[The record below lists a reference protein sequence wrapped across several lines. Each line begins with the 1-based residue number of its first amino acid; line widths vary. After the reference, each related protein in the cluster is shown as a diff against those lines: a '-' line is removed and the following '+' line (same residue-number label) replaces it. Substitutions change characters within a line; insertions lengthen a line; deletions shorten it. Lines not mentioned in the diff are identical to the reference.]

1 MTCSDKIKQICK
13 CEKLRVI
20 NIGLEVFYDAL
31 VLQNAKAAQ
40 IDWTP
45 PVELEKD
52 ITEILDDLL

>member
-1 MTCSDKIKQICK
+1 M
-13 CEKLRVI
+13 I

-45 PVELEKD
+45 PVELEED
-52 ITEILDDLL
+52 ITEILNDLL